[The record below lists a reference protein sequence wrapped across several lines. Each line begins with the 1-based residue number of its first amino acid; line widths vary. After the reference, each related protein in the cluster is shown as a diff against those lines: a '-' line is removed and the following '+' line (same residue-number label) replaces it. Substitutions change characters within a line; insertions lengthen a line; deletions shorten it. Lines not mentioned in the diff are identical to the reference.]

1 MAKKALTEA
10 DIAALAAGASPSVV
24 AATPVAPDTPNTPVA
39 AEVGNVEQTDVQPE
53 GVAEPAVAEAHVAE
67 APEVA
72 KNDTTVQFLNAQI
85 RERDESLLQANVK
98 LSKLGEELDEL
109 KASTTPMLEIV
120 AQSISNMRI
129 AMNGVAFNAEGAS
142 PAQVLAEHARV
153 SDEFKKKYPVGGV
166 AAVSAERPSEK
177 AQEASPRHLARVNA
191 VRFTK

>member
-24 AATPVAPDTPNTPVA
+24 AATPVAPDTPDTPVA
-39 AEVGNVEQTDVQPE
+39 AEVGSVDQNDIQPE
-53 GVAEPAVAEAHVAE
+53 GVAEPAVADEPEAS
-67 APEVA
+67 EVA

-129 AMNGVAFNAEGAS
+129 AMNGTAFNADGAS

-153 SDEFKKKYPVGGV
+153 SVEFKKKYLVGGV
-166 AAVSAERPSEK
+166 AAVSAEQPAEK
-177 AQEASPRHLARVNA
+177 TQEVSPRHLARVNA